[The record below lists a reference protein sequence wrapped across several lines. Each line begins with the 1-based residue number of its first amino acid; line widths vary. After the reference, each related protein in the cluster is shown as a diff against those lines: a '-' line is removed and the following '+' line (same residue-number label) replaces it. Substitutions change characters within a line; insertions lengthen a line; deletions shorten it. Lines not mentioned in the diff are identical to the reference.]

1 MTGKRRKK
9 RKQGRR
15 PIHRRHAR
23 RVPRKP
29 ARRTPKR
36 RVRRTTAPARH
47 APPPAAVATP
57 VPASPP
63 ADTSVQAAAAAALSI
78 FKLSPPEPELA
89 IHARRCEQVVA
100 ALLAEFPELGEVTG
114 AATAPPPA
122 PSAVESKE
130 DPFAVD
136 AAFGADDP
144 GAPPALA
151 PVAAPEGLV
160 IAIAW
165 EDDPA
170 REELARFEDGTI
182 LVSRLHPSF
191 LRARDA
197 GDLDGHLGLCL
208 AWALAGY
215 VAPESARHFVGR
227 FLLRWADAG

>member
-1 MTGKRRKK
+1 MTGKRK
-9 RKQGRR
+9 RKRLKRR
-15 PIHRRHAR
+15 R
-23 RVPRKP
+23 P
-29 ARRTPKR
+29 ARRRPPRRAPRKTVR
-36 RVRRTTAPARH
+36 RVRRPVRRTPPRPAPA
-47 APPPAAVATP
+47 APVAD
-57 VPASPP
+57 S
-63 ADTSVQAAAAAALSI
+63 SMQAAAAAALSI

-114 AATAPPPA
+114 AAAAPAPSPA
-122 PSAVESKE
+122 PSAVESRE

-136 AAFGADDP
+136 AAFGADVPD
-144 GAPPALA
+144 APPALA
-151 PVAAPEGLV
+151 PVSAPEGLV
-160 IAIAW
+160 LTIAW

-182 LVSRLHPSF
+182 LVSRLHPAF
-191 LRARDA
+191 QRARDS

-215 VAPESARHFVGR
+215 VAPESARHFIGR